1 MAIHK
6 GVSMRTNIVIDEQ
19 LMNEAFKYTNFK
31 TKKEIINLALKEFV
45 ENAKRLSLLDLKGKV
60 AFADGYDYKDLREN
74 HVSR

>member
-1 MAIHK
+1 
-6 GVSMRTNIVIDEQ
+6 MRTNIVIDEQ